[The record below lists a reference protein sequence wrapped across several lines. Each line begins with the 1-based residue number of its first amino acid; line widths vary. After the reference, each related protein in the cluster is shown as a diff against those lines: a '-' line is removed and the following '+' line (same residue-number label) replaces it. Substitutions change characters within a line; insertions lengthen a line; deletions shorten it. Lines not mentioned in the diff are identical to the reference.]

1 MAPFMPLLLS
11 RFQTQCLSCAIC
23 TNVQNS
29 KFKTLK
35 INTQNQIICAY
46 LHPKRRK
53 NGQHPYYHP
62 VACAFFLASSP
73 HFIVFPL
80 VFSDFSRHFPSSVPF
95 TGLTGESR
103 SPRCRWPGGL
113 SPRHR
118 VGPRSL
124 GPDGIGTSG
133 LDDAEEAVEEE
144 RRGDGYVGQEAQ
156 RWEHPKNLAEKWVT
170 KIPMWKII

>member
-80 VFSDFSRHFPSSVPF
+80 VFSDFSRHFPRSVPF
-95 TGLTGESR
+95 TG
-103 SPRCRWPGGL
+103 SPVNPVHPVAGDPVAFHQGTVLGL
-113 SPRHR
+113 VP
-118 VGPRSL
+118 
-124 GPDGIGTSG
+124 
-133 LDDAEEAVEEE
+133 
-144 RRGDGYVGQEAQ
+144 
-156 RWEHPKNLAEKWVT
+156 WVRMASVPVASMT
-170 KIPMWKII
+170 LKKQ